1 MEDYKINEEMTGA
14 VMENYKDMLKV
25 AKKIEDC
32 DGDILSAVFG
42 EQEVNRFYGTKL
54 NENVVKRLM
63 MANRKLDVINATGEI
78 EIQKF
83 VEPNPRCREAVVAIT
98 LHDMIADFK
107 GELYYALYWLIG
119 IADSV
124 SIMPRDGRT
133 VRIVFVFY
141 NLWLESRL
149 MTDEEI
155 EEEKNKF
162 MEEIAND

>member
-25 AKKIEDC
+25 AKKIENC

-54 NENVVKRLM
+54 NENVIKRLRSV
-63 MANRKLDVINATGEI
+63 NDKLDIIGATKEI

-98 LHDMIADFK
+98 VHDMIADFK
-107 GELYYALYWLIG
+107 GELYYALYWLVVL
-119 IADSV
+119 ADSV
-124 SIMPRDGRT
+124 SVMPRDDRT
-133 VRIVFVFY
+133 VRIVFVF
-141 NLWLESRL
+141 NDLWSESRL

-162 MEEIAND
+162 MEDTNYD